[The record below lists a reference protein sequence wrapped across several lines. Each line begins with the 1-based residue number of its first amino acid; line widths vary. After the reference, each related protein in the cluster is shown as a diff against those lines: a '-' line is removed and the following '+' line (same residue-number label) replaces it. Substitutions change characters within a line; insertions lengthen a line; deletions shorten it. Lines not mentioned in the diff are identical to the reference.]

1 MSGFLKNLSDN
12 IGVVIIVVIG
22 LMALAGIVRFV
33 ILSEMF

>member
-22 LMALAGIVRFV
+22 LIALAGIVRFV